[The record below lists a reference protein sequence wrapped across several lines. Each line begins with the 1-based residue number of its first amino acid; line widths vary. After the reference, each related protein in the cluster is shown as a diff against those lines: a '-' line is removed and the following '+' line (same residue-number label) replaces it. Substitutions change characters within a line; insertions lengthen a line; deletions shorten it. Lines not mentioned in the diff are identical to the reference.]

1 MNPAI
6 KKPLLAGILGLGL
19 GVAFGYFLDV
29 ERVHIT
35 LLMAV
40 GFGVA
45 AWIFTYLLLKITN
58 SSN

>member
-6 KKPLLAGILGLGL
+6 KKPLLAGILGIGT

-35 LLMAV
+35 FLMSI

-45 AWIFTYLLLKITN
+45 AGIFAYLLLKITK
-58 SSN
+58 SS